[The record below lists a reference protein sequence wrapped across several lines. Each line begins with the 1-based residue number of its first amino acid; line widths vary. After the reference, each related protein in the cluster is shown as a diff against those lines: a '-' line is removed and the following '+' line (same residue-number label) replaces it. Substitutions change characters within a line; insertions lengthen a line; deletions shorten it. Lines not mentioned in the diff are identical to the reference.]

1 MPERDPFVP
10 FSLTLDGA
18 EEAVRDGLARA
29 MACLAPLMLT
39 PEEAGTVELVL
50 AEALNN
56 VVEHAL
62 AGSGGTT
69 RIDIQGRHDAAGL
82 HLLLIDRGSPM
93 PAGKAPGGQ
102 APEVAVETDALPEGG
117 FGWFVIHTL
126 ARRVRYSR
134 VGSENHLAL
143 LLDVGREG
151 AGGIRP

>member
-93 PAGKAPGGQ
+93 PDGKGP
-102 APEVAVETDALPEGG
+102 
-117 FGWFVIHTL
+117 
-126 ARRVRYSR
+126 RR
-134 VGSENHLAL
+134 A
-143 LLDVGREG
+143 G
-151 AGGIRP
+151 AGGGGRDGRPARGRLRLVHDPHACAATSATAASGPRTILRCC